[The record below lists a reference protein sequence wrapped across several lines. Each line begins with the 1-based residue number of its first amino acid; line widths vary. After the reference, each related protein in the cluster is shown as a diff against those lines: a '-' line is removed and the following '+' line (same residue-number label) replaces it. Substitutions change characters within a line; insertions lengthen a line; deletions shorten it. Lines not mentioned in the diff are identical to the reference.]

1 MKNLKLLTLLAL
13 SSAASVALAA
23 PSTFRLLLNGA
34 ASPYTAIVVNGTT
47 YVPVGALTPLGVKAV
62 TTATTLSLSAA
73 SVGTGTAPATPGP
86 VGNNGAGGAGQ
97 KASVSGCVNE
107 YLFNGIWRF
116 RVTKLTV
123 LTDPGRGDYPY
134 YNVTAELKNGT
145 TKTIEATD
153 TGIDAP
159 TSISLAFSDGDTL
172 NYTYG
177 TDWVDKVFAKVV
189 QGSGFVFNFK
199 IYPGE
204 KLPLA
209 QVIANAP
216 QKLLFEVDPA
226 KLDKNLKLGF
236 TVPDPS
242 FRVDLTCTK

>member
-1 MKNLKLLTLLAL
+1 MKNLQLLTLLAL

-62 TTATTLSLSAA
+62 TTATTLSLSSGA
-73 SVGTGTAPATPGP
+73 APATPSAGS
-86 VGNNGAGGAGQ
+86 GNGAGGAVQ
-97 KASVSGCVNE
+97 RASVSGCVNE

-116 RVTKLTV
+116 RVTKV
-123 LTDPGRGDYPY
+123 SVMTDPSRGDYPY
-134 YNVTAELKNGT
+134 YSVTAELKNGT
-145 TKTIEATD
+145 TKTIKPVD
-153 TGIDAP
+153 TGIE
-159 TSISLAFSDGDTL
+159 TSTAVALSFSDGDSLTY
-172 NYTYG
+172 NYRS
-177 TDWVDKVFAKVV
+177 DWVDKTFGKVI
-189 QGSGFVFNFK
+189 QGSGFVYTFPF
-199 IYPGE
+199 YPGE
-204 KLPLA
+204 KLPLD
-209 QVIANAP
+209 QVQANRP

-226 KLDKNLKLGF
+226 KLDKDLKLGF